1 MRQSVTRI
9 EKAGYTFSMETLSDV
24 GDETMAE
31 LERVSDAWRAGADE
45 RGFTMAL
52 ERLGGAQQHETVVAI
67 ARDDEGHVRGF
78 LHFVPSYGRPAVSL
92 SFMRRD
98 PETPNGLT
106 EFLVAR
112 SIEALRARGIEEV
125 SLNFAA
131 FARLLTEPENL
142 LERAAA
148 RVLRWAD
155 AWFQIE
161 SLYRFNAKFD
171 PRWEPRY
178 VLYEGRL
185 GPGPR
190 GARRSVGR
198 GPDPEAAG
206 PPMRLP
212 AARRPASWSP
222 LRIGVFV
229 LAGVALLLPAWALY
243 LAVALPREHV
253 APNWDV
259 VWVGLDLGLA
269 RSRRPPCS
277 HSAAALRGRRSRR
290 GAGRRA
296 RLRRVVRR
304 ADLRRERPPVRRR
317 PGACSRSCR
326 LPSSPPWSVFA
337 RCRRL

>member
-1 MRQSVTRI
+1 MTRI

-24 GDETMAE
+24 PDETMGE
-31 LERVSDAWRAGADE
+31 LERVSEAWRAGVDE

-52 ERLGGAQQHETVVAI
+52 ERLGGAHQHDTVVAI
-67 ARDDEGHVRGF
+67 ARDGEGHVRGF
-78 LHFVPSYGRPAVSL
+78 LHFVPSYGREAVSL

-112 SIEALRARGIEEV
+112 SIEAFRERGTEEV

-131 FARLLTEPENL
+131 FARLLTEPENIF
-142 LERAAA
+142 ERVAA

-185 GPGPR
+185 GLARAGPR
-190 GARRSVGR
+190 GGLGG

-212 AARRPASWSP
+212 RGLGARRRGRRCGSAC
-222 LRIGVFV
+222 FV

-243 LAVALPREHV
+243 LAVVLPREHV

-259 VWVGLDLGLA
+259 VWVGLDLALA
-269 RSRRPPCS
+269 ALAAAAVLAFRRRSPWTPVLGGAL
-277 HSAAALRGRRSRR
+277 AAALVCDAWFDVMTSDGNDRWLAIGAGALRRAAGCRPRRRGRCSL
-290 GAGRRA
+290 GA
-296 RLRRVVRR
+296 
-304 ADLRRERPPVRRR
+304 
-317 PGACSRSCR
+317 
-326 LPSSPPWSVFA
+326 
-337 RCRRL
+337 